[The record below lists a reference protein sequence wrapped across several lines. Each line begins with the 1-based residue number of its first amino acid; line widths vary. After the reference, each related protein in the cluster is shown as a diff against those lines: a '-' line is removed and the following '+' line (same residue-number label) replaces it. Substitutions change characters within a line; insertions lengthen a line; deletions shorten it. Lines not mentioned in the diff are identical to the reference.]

1 MLAVLLNEKPWSADW
16 PESIRD
22 GFEPVRLAFPSG
34 SSLAVSARKTQEVI
48 LALREETPC
57 ARNRVVDQLR
67 TLEAWSNAA
76 THFMYPP
83 TLEGWDRE
91 FQQLCVVAATTGG
104 ESQTLAVFLA
114 ACYPGPALDALSS
127 VSRDRLSVFQNDFLS
142 QLTDSLKTALTY
154 KAPALRSADPAMQ
167 PPVAAD
173 PASAATPSTPVASAL
188 SPAAPVSTEGAS
200 PASTP
205 ARPERRFQPPAVY
218 GRLEKWIPSLRDGN
232 WDDARKREWFD
243 SKLKSAFEE
252 SQEKNREVWF
262 ETELLPALGLMDDVR
277 LDILMHHW
285 PDQGI
290 VLSRPADMVQ
300 TPRFWGIL
308 KNSVNRERMM
318 EEVLPRV
325 IRFGSLPVK
334 DKLNVGQKMLSLPSL
349 SGDEVARRIRLWE
362 SLGGELDAIVPAA
375 AGTNVNENLFSG
387 TPVRPETFRNWIV
400 DQNNAAWTEAL
411 VQMGPRSS
419 RLRP

>member
-34 SSLAVSARKTQEVI
+34 SSLAVAARKTQGVI
-48 LALREETPC
+48 LALREETPY
-57 ARNRVVDQLR
+57 ARNRVVEQLR
-67 TLEAWSNAA
+67 TVEAWSNAA

-104 ESQTLAVFLA
+104 ESQTLAVFLS

-142 QLTDSLKTALTY
+142 QLADSLKTALTY
-154 KAPALRSADPAMQ
+154 KAPNLRSADPVGES
-167 PPVAAD
+167 PVAAVPE
-173 PASAATPSTPVASAL
+173 PATQAAPVASAP
-188 SPAAPVSTEGAS
+188 SPAS
-200 PASTP
+200 PASTDGTSPPPATP

-262 ETELLPALGLMDDVR
+262 ETELLPALGLMDDAR
-277 LDILMHHW
+277 IDILMRHW

-308 KNSVNRERMM
+308 KNSANRERMM

-325 IRFGSLPVK
+325 VRFGSLPVK
-334 DKLNVGQKMLSLPSL
+334 DKLTVGQKMLSLPSL
-349 SGDEVARRIRLWE
+349 SGDEVTRRIRLWE
-362 SLGGELDAIVPAA
+362 NLGGELDAIVPAA

-387 TPVRPETFRNWIV
+387 APVRPETFRNWIV

-411 VQMGPRSS
+411 VTMGPRSS
-419 RLRP
+419 RPRP